1 MNMNK
6 FTKVPLVALLTL
18 TAAFPASA
26 VFAEGAGTESASV
39 VAPVETT
46 PVTTPAPIQ
55 DEPTTTAPETAPAE
69 TQPAPT
75 ETVTP
80 PAATTDSTGGT
91 TSTGTPT
98 TTTGTVAV
106 TGEMQVV
113 QPSFETNFNSMHFL
127 GTIGESNNKPTFKM
141 GETDVSTPSFNVV
154 AHENYSLL
162 ISGTDLLAANGETY
176 SVGRLGVSVNNGAY
190 VSLTSTPSAIDS
202 GAGQLSQSKS
212 IMFNLDLSTRNNS
225 FPDND
230 RLLMLTEDT
239 DFTTSITF
247 TYTGL

>member
-6 FTKVPLVALLTL
+6 FYKVPLVALLTL

-26 VFAEGAGTESASV
+26 VFAEDTGTENVPV
-39 VAPVETT
+39 VAPAETT
-46 PVTTPAPIQ
+46 TETTPAPAQ
-55 DEPTTTAPETAPAE
+55 AEPTTTE
-69 TQPAPT
+69 TQPEPI
-75 ETVTP
+75 ETVAPPTAQT

-98 TTTGTVAV
+98 TTTGSVAV

-127 GTIGESNNKPTFKM
+127 GMIGESTINPIFKM
-141 GETDVSTPSFNVV
+141 DGTDVTSPSFNVV
-154 AHENYSLL
+154 AHQNYSLL
-162 ISGTDLLAANGETY
+162 ISGTDLLTANGESY
-176 SVGRLGVSVNNGAY
+176 SVNRLGVRVNNGAY
-190 VSLTSTPSAIDS
+190 VSLTNTPSVIDS
-202 GAGQLSQSKS
+202 GVGELSQIKP
-212 IMFNLDLSTRNNS
+212 IMFKLDLSTRNNS